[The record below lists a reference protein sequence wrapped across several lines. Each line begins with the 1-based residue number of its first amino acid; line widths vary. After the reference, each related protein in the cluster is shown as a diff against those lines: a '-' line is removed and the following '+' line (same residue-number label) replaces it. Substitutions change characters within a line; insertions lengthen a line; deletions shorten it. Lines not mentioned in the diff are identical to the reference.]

1 MTHIEAMNL
10 ALETLERASD
20 SGYSIECDEAIAAI
34 KEALAEQQKKPAYRA
49 VKTFHEGKPVYVA
62 ELSAPPTEC
71 QTEAEKTAFAFGWF
85 KALESVRLQPP
96 QPPVAKPHEQEP
108 VAREP
113 NDAELLKAFTRSNN
127 GPNPFYRCNTCGDTE
142 PGVREYLSNHWL
154 KHNNTSPPQRQWQGL
169 SDEEAIEC
177 WPGLAM
183 YADCAKFWE
192 NIEAKLKAKNDN

>member
-1 MTHIEAMNL
+1 MKE
-10 ALETLERASD
+10 
-20 SGYSIECDEAIAAI
+20 
-34 KEALAEQQKKPAYRA
+34 EALKQAQMVFNMIAIGDNLDWIKYQAAQQAESLR
-49 VKTFHEGKPVYVA
+49 
-62 ELSAPPTEC
+62 
-71 QTEAEKTAFAFGWF
+71 
-85 KALESVRLQPP
+85 KALAQP
-96 QPPVAKPHEQEP
+96 QQEP

-154 KHNNTSPPQRQWQGL
+154 KHNNTSPPQRTWQGL
-169 SDEEAIEC
+169 TDEEALDC